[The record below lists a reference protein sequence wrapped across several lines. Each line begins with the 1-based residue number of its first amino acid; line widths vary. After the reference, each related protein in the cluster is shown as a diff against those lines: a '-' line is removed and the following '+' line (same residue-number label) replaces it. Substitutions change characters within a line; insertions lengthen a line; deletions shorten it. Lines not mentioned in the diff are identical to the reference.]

1 MPVIAQGIR
10 WAAVATI
17 PEPAMNTDERTT
29 LTEFLDF
36 YRGVLGRKVAGLPD
50 AQAREAAAPPS
61 DLTLLGLICHAAY
74 LERYWF
80 RVTFHGED
88 IDLIFDFA
96 EDADAD
102 LHPGPHLTA
111 PVALD
116 MWHAEVAAARD
127 IVDQAVSLD
136 ALAARDRHG
145 EAVNL
150 RWILVHMIEEYAR
163 HCGHADILRE
173 RIDGT
178 TGD

>member
-1 MPVIAQGIR
+1 M
-10 WAAVATI
+10 ATV

-29 LTEFLDF
+29 LTQFLDF
-36 YRGVLGRKVAGLPD
+36 YRGVLERKLGGLSD

-61 DLTLLGLICHAAY
+61 ELTLLGLIGHAAY

-80 RVTFHGED
+80 RVVFHGED
-88 IDLIFDFA
+88 IDLIFDFT

-102 LHPGPHLTA
+102 LHPGPDLTVPA
-111 PVALD
+111 AIR
-116 MWHAEVAAARD
+116 MWQSEVAVARD
-127 IVDQAVSLD
+127 VVDQAASLD
-136 ALAARDRHG
+136 AIAARERHG
-145 EAVNL
+145 AAVNL